1 MPDQLIAGNW
11 KMHGTVA
18 WSLALVEEL
27 KHRNLDALNAEVCVC
42 PPFTAL
48 YAVHQS
54 LRGTDIKLGAQDVFW
69 KDQGAYTGQI
79 SPPMLAELGVSY
91 VIIGHSET
99 RGRFGVPE
107 PDFTEEILRHFG
119 ENDATVNLKVKAA
132 LLHGLTPIVCVGET
146 LAERQAG
153 QTDAVISAQVRRD
166 IDGLDPAEVGCL
178 VFAYEPVWA
187 IGTGEV
193 CDAPEANRVCA
204 LIRRI
209 VTDICGKEA
218 AHGLRV
224 LYGGSVKPD
233 NAHDLLEQPYIDGAL
248 VGGASLNANSFAEI
262 VSHAHKIAER
272 RNNGG

>member
-27 KHRNLDALNAEVCVC
+27 KRRNLDAMNAEVCIC

-48 YAVHQS
+48 YAVHHA
-54 LRGTDIKLGAQDVFW
+54 LRGSDIKLGAQDVFW
-69 KDQGAYTGQI
+69 KEQGAYTSQI
-79 SPPMLAELGVSY
+79 SPTMLTELGVSY

-119 ENDATVNLKVKAA
+119 ENDATVNLKIKAA
-132 LLHGLTPIVCVGET
+132 LLHGITPIVCVGET

-153 QTDAVISAQVRRD
+153 RTDAVIEAQVRRD
-166 IDGLDPAEVGCL
+166 IEGLDPAEVGCL

-204 LIRRI
+204 RIRRL
-209 VTDICGKEA
+209 VAEICGQEA
-218 AHGLRV
+218 TQSLRV

-233 NAHDLLEQPYIDGAL
+233 NAHDLLAQPHIDGAL
-248 VGGASLNANSFAEI
+248 VGGASLDANSFAEI
-262 VSHAHKIAER
+262 VSHAHRIAEH
-272 RNNGG
+272 RNG

>member
-27 KHRNLDALNAEVCVC
+27 KRRNLDAMNAEVCIC

-48 YAVHQS
+48 YAVHQA

-69 KDQGAYTGQI
+69 KERGAYTSQI
-79 SPPMLAELGVSY
+79 SPEMLTELGVSY

-153 QTDAVISAQVRRD
+153 QTDAVIEAQVRRD
-166 IDGLDPAEVGCL
+166 IEGLDPAEVGCL

-204 LIRRI
+204 MIRRI
-209 VTDICGKEA
+209 VTEVCGEEA
-218 AHGLRV
+218 VQSLRV

-233 NAHDLLEQPYIDGAL
+233 NAHDLLAQPHIDGAL
-248 VGGASLNANSFAEI
+248 VGGASLDANSFAEI
-262 VSHAHKIAER
+262 VSHAHRIAEH
-272 RNNGG
+272 RNG